1 MNGPDLQDPYTV
13 PAPLDRPGNVDLEP
27 LCVATYLDDGIAD
40 RRRGHGRR
48 SCGAGDERRRV
59 QHTRLR
65 RPDHGTVV
73 GVALLRGDRGVGFEQ
88 DLQAISA
95 TDPSEELAEFLRQA
109 REVDFPLS
117 EARRRFVAIDEH
129 RIEVLTV
136 TADYDVILCPAM
148 PTPAKPHHHG
158 LVEIN
163 DFSHVMVHNLTG
175 WPAAVGVQIVARP
188 WQDSTALAVAGF
200 LVKVFG
206 GWRRPPPVAA

>member
-1 MNGPDLQDPYTV
+1 
-13 PAPLDRPGNVDLEP
+13 
-27 LCVATYLDDGIAD
+27 VATVVEAAAQAMNDVEYNTPGCV
-40 RRRGHGRR
+40 GRTM
-48 SCGAGDERRRV
+48 E
-59 QHTRLR
+59 
-65 RPDHGTVV
+65 
-73 GVALLRGDRGVGFEQ
+73 LLWESLFLGGDRGGGFEQ
-88 DLQAISA
+88 DLQAIGA

-109 REVDFPLS
+109 REVDVPLS